1 MFDNNGRYPMYTD
14 IIQYASRLSNI
25 QRTMDINISQQK
37 TPRFWKTPTEKVK
50 SIKDLVENF
59 DGNSDAVIGY
69 DDLDLDETNIVLS
82 PAPYVADKLS
92 EEKQRLWNEF
102 LRLIGVANA
111 SFQKKERNI
120 RDEVISSQGGTIASR
135 FTRFTPRERAIKE
148 INQKFGTNI
157 EVGFYDGLPTTLT
170 EMEELLE
177 QYKVDDEG
185 DEDDDLQ

>member
-1 MFDNNGRYPMYTD
+1 MYTD